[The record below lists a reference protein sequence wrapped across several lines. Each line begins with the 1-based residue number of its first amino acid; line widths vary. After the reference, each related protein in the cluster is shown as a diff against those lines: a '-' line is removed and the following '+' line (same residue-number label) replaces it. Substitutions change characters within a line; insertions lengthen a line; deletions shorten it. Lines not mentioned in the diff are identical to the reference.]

1 MKVAPSLNPAGGER
15 ERRPRRKRRFGL
27 FSTGHEQTFLWEE
40 TMNRFF
46 KKVFLSFAAILL
58 LIPGCSSNDNSSTG
72 SPSAAVEAYVQ
83 KITDD
88 LTSRGFD
95 VMRGYFK
102 LYTQDDCSYSYEK
115 MKSCFGNNPAA
126 PYVLPVVPLWPDEF
140 ADPATHW
147 VFGPTKVGQEATYRF
162 DPREAVVIIGF
173 LPPPAAYMGMQTY
186 LFTREG
192 TFDTTSATYQFIANN
207 FPGFLDFL
215 FSTVPENPDRL
226 LMLAS
231 LSNNNNNV
239 VIERQSGRAFGQLR
253 FFIITPDQDMD
264 DAVRES
270 LGNISVDSE
279 DIFTEPI
286 PSTMRTGLDEHADD
300 FLTVMRYAMPENDVD
315 AESWRKNL
323 PMVALRV
330 RDTRSGR
337 AAVPYPPV
345 VIETRTA
352 EPEAGLENDL
362 TDLVVEINRT
372 WGQPCSES
380 DCSDRSFTFIDMQR
394 PPVNLVGPECT
405 EIGMNCLG
413 DTQDTTYQATFNLGL
428 DDGEVYAVAGT
439 LGTETGNA
447 VYVGLSV
454 NESTMLEGIENIED
468 RVLRNTASRYAGTV
482 NNTDKLYVYYVTRDC
497 SGLDDLTDGNCFSVS
512 EDVIPVSDFFK
523 LIQRLYIHR
532 GTQRGPDSMLI
543 LPPRLI
549 MLKRN

>member
-1 MKVAPSLNPAGGER
+1 
-15 ERRPRRKRRFGL
+15 
-27 FSTGHEQTFLWEE
+27 
-40 TMNRFF
+40 MNRLL
-46 KKVFLSFAAILL
+46 KKVFLPFAAILL
-58 LIPGCSSNDNSSTG
+58 LIPGCSSNDDSSAG

-126 PYVLPVVPLWPDEF
+126 PYVLPIVPLWPDEF

-147 VFGPTKVGQEATYRF
+147 VFGPTKDGHEATYRF
-162 DPREAVVIIGF
+162 DPREAVVIVGF
-173 LPPPAAYMGMQTY
+173 LPPPAAYMGLQTY

-192 TFDTTSATYQFIANN
+192 TFDTESATYQFIANN

-215 FSTVPENPDRL
+215 FSKVPENPDRL

-231 LSNNNNNV
+231 LSNSNNNV
-239 VIERQSGRAFGQLR
+239 VIERQSGSAFGRLR
-253 FFIITPDQDMD
+253 FFIITPDQVMD
-264 DAVRES
+264 DAVRNS
-270 LGNISVDSE
+270 LTRISVDSE
-279 DIFTEPI
+279 DVFTEPI
-286 PSTMRTGLDEHADD
+286 PLTMRTGLDEHADD
-300 FLTVMRYAMPENDVD
+300 FVTVMRYAMPENDVD
-315 AESWRKNL
+315 AASWRKDL
-323 PMVALRV
+323 PLVALRV
-330 RDTRSGR
+330 RDARSDR
-337 AAVPYPPV
+337 AAVSYPPV
-345 VIETRTA
+345 VIDTRTA
-352 EPEAGLENDL
+352 NPEAGLEKDL

-394 PPVNLVGPECT
+394 PPVNLVGPACT

-428 DDGEVYAVAGT
+428 DAGEIYAVAGT

-454 NESTMLEGIENIED
+454 NESAMLEGIENIENGI
-468 RVLRNTASRYAGTV
+468 LKNTASRYAGTV
-482 NNTDKLYVYYVTRDC
+482 NNTDKLYVYYLTRDC
-497 SGLDDLTDGNCFSVS
+497 SDLDDLTDGNCFSVS

-532 GTQRGPDSMLI
+532 GTQRGPDSRLT

-549 MLKRN
+549 MLKRK